1 MKKLNAKSDV
11 QSLSAL
17 EPEENK
23 GLVQDSQLLQTDT
36 MLPPAPEPDGQPPQ
50 GPEPDAHVP
59 DVSQGPEANIH
70 KRVQARHTQ
79 NRAIDG
85 IKCKR
90 KRTSTICCEQLFT
103 DVKQQFLQ
111 ETITAP
117 PLMHT
122 PHSLFRMLC
131 ESFEQ
136 QFPNCLPQ
144 GVVEQI
150 LLSLQKE

>member
-1 MKKLNAKSDV
+1 VLFRQGLQIQLNTS
-11 QSLSAL
+11 
-17 EPEENK
+17 EENQ
-23 GLVQDSQLLQTDT
+23 GPVPDSQLLQTDT
-36 MLPPAPEPDGQPPQ
+36 MLPPAPEPDAQPPQ

-70 KRVQARHTQ
+70 ERVQARQRNTQ

-103 DVKQQFLQ
+103 DVKQQFQQ
-111 ETITAP
+111 ETITAQ

-122 PHSLFRMLC
+122 QHSLF
-131 ESFEQ
+131 
-136 QFPNCLPQ
+136 
-144 GVVEQI
+144 
-150 LLSLQKE
+150 